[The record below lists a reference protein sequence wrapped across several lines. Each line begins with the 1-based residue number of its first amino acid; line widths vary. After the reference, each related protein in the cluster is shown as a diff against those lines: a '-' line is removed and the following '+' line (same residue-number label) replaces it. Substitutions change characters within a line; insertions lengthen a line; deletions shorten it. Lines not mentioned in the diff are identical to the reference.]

1 MLEIFVDDVAG
12 GLARTTQPRP
22 GCWISLVAP
31 TDEELAVLAG
41 LGIPRSLLDHVS
53 DPDERPRVQHDG
65 DALLAVLR
73 HPVESEARDI
83 AGAPFVTAPLSI
95 IVTPGVVVTIA
106 PRACPFVDGLEG
118 RAAGSAEISIAR
130 PPRFLL
136 QLVARI
142 ADEFLERMR
151 QIDRE
156 VVRLEGELQRS
167 LRNEE
172 VLGLLRCQK
181 SLTYFRTSIGAN
193 ELVLERLQSL
203 QLPGLQVDAELLQDV
218 WVEVRQA
225 MAMVEISADILGQMM
240 DAFASIVSNNLNA
253 VMKMLTSVTIL
264 LAVPMLV
271 ASIYG
276 MNVGLPGAHS
286 ARAFVGIVLVCLVLC
301 GALFVVFR
309 RRNWL

>member
-1 MLEIFVDDVAG
+1 MLEIFIDDVAG
-12 GLARTTQPRP
+12 GLARARQPRP

-31 TDEELAVLAG
+31 RDDELALLAG

-65 DALLAVLR
+65 DALLVVLR

-83 AGAPFVTAPLSI
+83 AAAPFVTAPLSI
-95 IVTPGVVVTIA
+95 IVTPGIVVTIA
-106 PRACPFVDGLEG
+106 PCACPFVDGLEEHVG
-118 RAAGSAEISIAR
+118 GGAGMSIAQ

-136 QLVARI
+136 QLVARV

-151 QIDRE
+151 HIDRE

-271 ASIYG
+271 ASVYG

-286 ARAFVGIVLVCLVLC
+286 AWAFAGIVFVCVVLC
-301 GALFVVFR
+301 GALVVVFR

>member
-1 MLEIFVDDVAG
+1 MLEIFIDDAAG
-12 GLARTTQPRP
+12 GLARLKQPQP

-31 TDEELAVLAG
+31 RADELAILEG

-65 DALLAVLR
+65 DTLLVVLR
-73 HPVESEARDI
+73 HPVESEARDV
-83 AGAPFVTAPLSI
+83 AAAPFVTAPLSI
-95 IVTPGVVVTIA
+95 IVSPGVVATIA
-106 PRACPFVDGLEG
+106 PRACPFVDGLEEHAPG
-118 RAAGSAEISIAR
+118 GAEISIAQ

-136 QLVARI
+136 QLVARV

-151 QIDRE
+151 HIDRE

-203 QLPGLQVDAELLQDV
+203 QLPGVDVDAELLQDV

-253 VMKMLTSVTIL
+253 VLKMLTSVTIL
-264 LAVPMLV
+264 LAVPTLI
-271 ASIYG
+271 ASLYG

-286 ARAFVGIVLVCLVLC
+286 AAAFAVILLVCVLVA
-301 GALFVVFR
+301 GGLFVLFR

>member
-1 MLEIFVDDVAG
+1 MLEIYIEDVAG
-12 GLARTTQPRP
+12 GLARVEQPQP

-31 TDEELAVLAG
+31 RDDELALLEGLA
-41 LGIPRSLLDHVS
+41 IPRSLLDHAS

-65 DALLAVLR
+65 DALLVVLR

-83 AGAPFVTAPLSI
+83 AAAPFVTAPLSI
-95 IVTPGVVVTIA
+95 IVTPRGVVTIA
-106 PRACPFVDGLEG
+106 PRACPFVDGLEEH
-118 RAAGSAEISIAR
+118 AAGGAETSIAR

-136 QLVARI
+136 QLVARV

-151 QIDRE
+151 HIDRE

-193 ELVLERLQSL
+193 ELVLERLQAL
-203 QLPGLQVDAELLQDV
+203 QLSGLEVDPELLQDV

-225 MAMVEISADILGQMM
+225 MAMVEISADILAQMM

-264 LAVPMLV
+264 LAAPTLI
-271 ASIYG
+271 ASFYG

-286 ARAFVGIVLVCLVLC
+286 AAAFGGILLLCLLIA
-301 GALFVVFR
+301 GGLFVLFR